1 MTEPVFVASKR
12 AGVRAR
18 CARPAEAGRG
28 MVPAPGTLPNRPR
41 ADQLPGSAGML
52 CTTLADMAGSK
63 HGSAAEVRGLLAW
76 KPGAVD
82 VAILERS
89 CKLQQRY
96 QLSFWDA
103 LMVSAAKAT
112 GSGYL

>member
-1 MTEPVFVASKR
+1 MLANVLVYALDVRDPRKQVAAWSR
-12 AGVRAR
+12 RQELCR
-18 CARPAEAGRG
+18 TGRG
-28 MVPAPGTLPNRPR
+28 RISYQVLQECYA
-41 ADQLPGSAGML
+41 QLLRIWPDRRTEAR
-52 CTTLADMAGSK
+52 
-63 HGSAAEVRGLLAW
+63 AEVRGLLAW
-76 KPGAVD
+76 KPVAVD

-89 CKLQQRY
+89 WKLQQRY